1 MYQVCDHE
9 YVKDELNNF
18 RCSKCDFHA
27 TWGMVQEKNFVMN
40 MANGALGTP
49 LSKHEGM
56 PRACLV
62 GYIEAVRKY
71 PSVNFTPKEDKELVR
86 YAEKLLRGM
95 K

>member
-1 MYQVCDHE
+1 
-9 YVKDELNNF
+9 
-18 RCSKCDFHA
+18 
-27 TWGMVQEKNFVMN
+27 MVQEKNFVMN